1 MVFRFLQKAQEKEI
15 ELLGVEK
22 LKYFNFNAAVPTLNM
37 KVGTG
42 IDWFDVEIEVDYNGL
57 VVPLSELKKAI
68 LNQQKYIPLTD
79 GSLGVIPPEWILKYS
94 YLFKSGKWKDNKLQ
108 VSKFQWTLIDELYNE
123 LTDEK
128 IGEELKRK
136 KSYYIILINKIFT
149 LFLKSKSCFKRLS
162 AGWVSMAMHL
172 RQFRMGRLSGR

>member
-57 VVPLSELKKAI
+57 VVPLSELK
-68 LNQQKYIPLTD
+68 
-79 GSLGVIPPEWILKYS
+79 
-94 YLFKSGKWKDNKLQ
+94 
-108 VSKFQWTLIDELYNE
+108 
-123 LTDEK
+123 
-128 IGEELKRK
+128 
-136 KSYYIILINKIFT
+136 
-149 LFLKSKSCFKRLS
+149 
-162 AGWVSMAMHL
+162 
-172 RQFRMGRLSGR
+172 RQF